1 MTWHKQRDRGM
12 SFGSYHHGMPHGAG
26 GIGAHFQRPIN
37 WSALGKFDTIT
48 PPVQKHLQKV
58 YATLSGGLLAA
69 GLGAVIDSKHHV
81 AGMGTQLGL
90 FGAIIGLM
98 FIHGKSPARATLH
111 ARPLL
116 GWGVGAAIQ
125 CCLW

>member
-1 MTWHKQRDRGM
+1 M
-12 SFGSYHHGMPHGAG
+12 SFGGYHHGMPHGAG

-69 GLGAVIDSKHHV
+69 GLGALIDSKHHV

-98 FIHGKSPARATLH
+98 FIHGKSPARAFLH
-111 ARPLL
+111 ALVGL
-116 GWGVGAAIQ
+116 GSGGEWALRFSAVCGEA
-125 CCLW
+125 